1 MILELIG
8 VLAVFWLLRVL
19 LNRCGLG
26 GGGGG

>member
-1 MILELIG
+1 VIFE
-8 VLAVFWLLRVL
+8 VLGLLAAFWLLRLL